1 MIFLFVF
8 FKSLKRN
15 KKKLHTHSFVA
26 FYNNNNNTYNTLT
39 AYVFGYISGKQC
51 FLYTFIIS
59 GKQRE
64 SFAAIL
70 ANIVI
75 YVSNEVNQRRKPLTR
90 SLDVM

>member
-26 FYNNNNNTYNTLT
+26 SYNNTYNTLT

-70 ANIVI
+70 AIIVI